1 MQAATA
7 AGKPHPGYG
16 KPPFEAQMNEGLII
30 ESKSSLHM
38 THIRLRRA
46 TWGNPGSG
54 EARDLF
60 PRIASHQLCSRG
72 NGDQRADQEL
82 LALHAQLHVGRPPG
96 AP

>member
-1 MQAATA
+1 MAACRAPTRLA
-7 AGKPHPGYG
+7 VVQEICVHV
-16 KPPFEAQMNEGLII
+16 
-30 ESKSSLHM
+30 
-38 THIRLRRA
+38 THIGLRRA

-54 EARDLF
+54 EARGLI

-82 LALHAQLHVGRPPG
+82 LALDAQLHVGRPPG